1 MLGQHKWLARSVRLS
16 LHMNNWLI
24 DKNFYLVIRNN
35 IFLLSTVS
43 CSWILAPKV
52 TCLLKMSFI
61 CFRLLFCVDFSTC
74 RKGFC
79 VRNRLVCLRISA
91 WNSTHH
97 NNLECKTAGWCTASK
112 QVRISPS
119 GKRTFFFKCK
129 ALPPLKFL
137 LYVAKKLSLLKLV
150 SRKITLMD
158 SSKVRDHM
166 CLLEK
171 YIFTSDFS

>member
-16 LHMNNWLI
+16 LHMNNWQI

-35 IFLLSTVS
+35 TFLLSHMPLKNVLFVLGFCFVPISATKITS
-43 CSWILAPKV
+43 RKV
-52 TCLLKMSFI
+52 
-61 CFRLLFCVDFSTC
+61 FCV
-74 RKGFC
+74 K
-79 VRNRLVCLRISA
+79 NRLVCLR
-91 WNSTHH
+91 NSTHH

-119 GKRTFFFKCK
+119 GKRIFFFKCK

-150 SRKITLMD
+150 SRKIILMD

-171 YIFTSDFS
+171 YILTSDFS